1 MIIPVKA
8 LQVSQQIG
16 DFYIAKISAEDLVKI
31 SYSDIRELE
40 REREV
45 ETYLGIQRP
54 LNKSRTKEIKDYV
67 KNYDATFPTSI
78 ILSINEEN
86 INWVEKTGLLEIFLD
101 ENESSAKILDGQ
113 HRIAG
118 FMDIETL
125 KPIHDLCYFERNG
138 EFKPFELMVTIFVGL
153 DLPEQANI
161 FATVNLKQTK
171 VSKSLA
177 YDLEAYTKTRSPQKT
192 AHDIV
197 VALDQHD
204 KSPFYQRIKRLGF
217 KNGDYEN
224 LTQAMLVEELVQL
237 ISKNPMEDRDILLR
251 ESKQSFSKLRA
262 TKLEIYPFGRSTQ
275 VFRDYF
281 INDDDDM
288 IMTIVFS
295 FFSMVEKKWPL
306 AWDKKNKKSVL
317 NRTIGVKAL
326 FRLLRDVLKSKKF
339 RGEIL
344 KDPQKGFSRLLSE
357 INVDD
362 DFFINLDA
370 TSANIVIL
378 EKALKD
384 NLDLTV

>member
-54 LNKSRTKEIKDYV
+54 LNKSRAKEIKDYV

-86 INWVEKTGLLEIFLD
+86 TNWVEKTGLLEISLD
-101 ENESSAKILDGQ
+101 ENESPAKILDGQ

-125 KPIHDLCYFERNG
+125 KPIHDLCFFERNG

-251 ESKQSFSKLRA
+251 ESKQSFSKLRS
-262 TKLEIYPFGRSTQ
+262 TKLERYPFEKSTQ

-281 INDDDDM
+281 IDDDDDM

-295 FFSMVEKKWPL
+295 FFSMVEKKWPS
-306 AWDKKNKKSVL
+306 AWDKTNKKSVL

-326 FRLLRDVLKSKKF
+326 FRLLRDSLKSKKY

-357 INVDD
+357 ITVVD